1 MKEMGEMLL
10 QTEAF
15 SEIVIGNTALV
26 RAMVESGVGVVASY
40 PGSPTPEIAAAIA
53 SMPAAQR
60 PFYFEFSV
68 NEKVATEVAFG
79 AALNGHLAVVFFKS
93 VGLNVAADT
102 FVQLPL
108 MEISGG
114 LVVILGDDPGAHS
127 SQNEQDN
134 RHFARLAYLPVFEPA
149 TATEAYAMFKE
160 AAALAAARRMAV
172 ILRLTTHVCHA
183 KEKVA
188 FAGYRAVPRND
199 EPRFDVKNGPY
210 VPIAAAVFPM
220 KRRALQKLDAFR
232 HYAEETP
239 FNLQLDHGNKMRGVV
254 TSGIAFLSLGD
265 ALAFVGD
272 LPDVFKLGITH
283 PLPKQ
288 RLADFLKSHAQV
300 LVLEELDDILE
311 TEIRALAQSE
321 GIAVAIVGKT
331 DSEDWIG
338 EYTPERVVEK
348 LEKVWPDLL
357 APRPEKTGAQ
367 PAVPPRPPQLCPGC
381 GHRSAF
387 YAVKKALA
395 VADITVADIGCH
407 SLGFLPPYQMG
418 QVLLCMGAS
427 TAAASGLALFNRE
440 RKVVAFL
447 GDSTFFHAGIPG
459 IINAVFNRHNLTLVI
474 MENGTTAM
482 TGHQEHPA
490 TGRNFN
496 GPTEAIPL
504 RRVLEG
510 LGIANIR
517 EVDAYSQKKLTAMV
531 QEAVQEDGFKVI
543 IATHPCMLKHTR
555 EQKRQGKWKGR
566 MVQVDQSTCRKIHE
580 CVSVFAC
587 PSYQVAADGTVRVS
601 EDLCIGDG
609 SCLQTCPATALAFKD
624 QGVQDEKR

>member
-1 MKEMGEMLL
+1 MKDMGEMLL
-10 QTEAF
+10 RPGAF

-26 RAMVESGVGVVASY
+26 RAMVESGVRVVTSY

-53 SMPAAQR
+53 SMPAKER

-79 AALNGHLAVVFFKS
+79 AAVNGHLSVVFFKS

-114 LVVILGDDPGAHS
+114 LVVVLGDDPGAHS

-149 TATEAYAMFKE
+149 TAAETYAMFKE
-160 AAALAAARRMAV
+160 AAALARERKMAV

-183 KEKVA
+183 KEKVI
-188 FAGYRAVPRND
+188 FAAYTAMSGND
-199 EPRFDVKNGPY
+199 SPRFDVNNGPY

-220 KRRALQKLDAFR
+220 KRKALEKLAAMR
-232 HYAEETP
+232 EYAESSP
-239 FNLQLDHGNKMRGVV
+239 FNLQISHGNKGRGVI
-254 TSGIAFLSLGD
+254 TAGTAFLALGD
-265 ALAFVGD
+265 ALAFAKD
-272 LPDVFKLGITH
+272 LPDVLKLGMTH
-283 PLPKQ
+283 PLPR
-288 RLADFLKSHAQV
+288 RLLSDFLKEHAQV

-321 GIAVAIVGKT
+321 GIAAAIIGKT
-331 DSEDWIG
+331 DLEDWIG
-338 EYTPERVVEK
+338 EYTPERVVRK
-348 LEKVWPDLL
+348 LEKVWPGLL
-357 APRPEKTGAQ
+357 APRPERTGAQ

-387 YAVKKALA
+387 YAVKQALA
-395 VADITVADIGCH
+395 ASDITVADIGCH
-407 SLGFLPPYQMG
+407 SLGFLPPYEMG

-427 TAAASGLALFNRE
+427 TATASGLSLFNKE

-496 GPTEAIPL
+496 GQTTAIPL
-504 RRVLEG
+504 RRVLES
-510 LGIANIR
+510 LGVANIR
-517 EVDAYSQKKLTAMV
+517 EIDAYSQKKLTAMIK
-531 QEAVQEDGFKVI
+531 EALAEDGFKVI
-543 IATHPCMLKHTR
+543 IARHPCMLKLTR
-555 EQKRQGKWKGR
+555 EQKRQGTWKGL
-566 MVQVDQSTCRKIHE
+566 MVNVDQKKCRRIHE
-580 CVSVFAC
+580 CVTVFAC
-587 PSYQVAADGTVRVS
+587 PSYQINDDGAVRVAA
-601 EDLCIGDG
+601 DLCIGDG
-609 SCLQTCPATALAFKD
+609 SCLQTCPAAAIEFKG
-624 QGVQDEKR
+624 QGGQHE

>member
-1 MKEMGEMLL
+1 MKKMGEMLL
-10 QTEAF
+10 RREGF

-26 RAMVESGVGVVASY
+26 RAMVESAVGVVTSY

-79 AALNGHLAVVFFKS
+79 AALNGHLSVVFFKS

-114 LVVILGDDPGAHS
+114 MVVVLGDDPGAHS

-134 RHFARLAYLPVFEPA
+134 RHFAHLAYLPVFEPA
-149 TATEAYAMFKE
+149 TAAETYAMFKE
-160 AAALAAARRMAV
+160 AAGQARDRHAAV
-172 ILRLTTHVCHA
+172 IFRLTTHVCHA

-188 FAGYRAVPRND
+188 FAPYIPGNLDRT
-199 EPRFDVKNGPY
+199 PRFDVKNGPY

-220 KRRALQKLDAFR
+220 KRRALQKLEQFREYADAS
-232 HYAEETP
+232 P
-239 FNLQLDHGNKMRGVV
+239 FNQVIGHDNDKRGVV
-254 TSGIAFLSLGD
+254 TCGTAFLALND
-265 ALAFVGD
+265 ALAFAGD
-272 LPDVFKLGITH
+272 RPDILKLGISH
-283 PLPKQ
+283 PLP
-288 RLADFLKSHAQV
+288 RRLLADFLQGHREV
-300 LVLEELDDILE
+300 LVLEELDDVLE
-311 TEIRALAQSE
+311 KEIRALAQSL
-321 GIAVAIVGKT
+321 GLATVITGKQ
-331 DSEDWIG
+331 DLEDWIG
-338 EYTPERVVEK
+338 EYTPDRVAAK
-348 LEKVWPDLL
+348 LDKAWPDLL
-357 APRPEKTGAQ
+357 APRPEPGRPR

-387 YAVKKALA
+387 HAVKKALA
-395 VADITVADIGCH
+395 AGDITVADIGCH
-407 SLGFLPPYQMG
+407 SLGFLPPYEMG

-427 TAAASGLALFNRE
+427 TAAASGLALSNRE

-459 IINAVFNRHNLTLVI
+459 IINAVFNRHNLTLII

-490 TGRNFN
+490 TGKNFN
-496 GPTEAIPL
+496 GPTTAIPL
-504 RRVLEG
+504 RRVLES
-510 LGIANIR
+510 LGIAKIR

-531 QEAVQEDGFKVI
+531 KEALAEEGFKVI
-543 IATHPCMLKHTR
+543 IARHPCMLKLTR
-555 EQKRQGKWKGR
+555 EQKRQGTWKGI
-566 MVQVDQSTCRKIHE
+566 QVRVNQEKCRRIYE

-587 PSYQVAADGTVRVS
+587 PSYQLDEAGRV
-601 EDLCIGDG
+601 EVQKDLCIGDG
-609 SCLQTCPATALAFKD
+609 SCLQTCPATAIETGHPGGK
-624 QGVQDEKR
+624 K